1 MSKTVTALQGD
12 TVDLICYR
20 YYGKT
25 QGVTEA
31 VLSANRGLADQ
42 GPMLPEGLQILL
54 PDYDTTQPAAAEMV
68 QLWD

>member
-1 MSKTVTALQGD
+1 MEVKALQGD
-12 TVDLICYR
+12 TVDQLCYR

-31 VLSANRGLADQ
+31 VLEANPGLCEG
-42 GPMLPEGLQILL
+42 GPFLAAGQVIAL
-54 PDYDTTQPAAAEMV
+54 PDIARQAREDIV